1 MVFEIL
7 WIPVS
12 LSDSLVKRG
21 EMMFKIAKIQIIFLL
36 VWMQT
41 IVLIGFAQPQEKEDF
56 FNTKEKIELSEKD
69 IAEII
74 KCFETNNL
82 PKLVETFKSKMPPV
96 TEKKVRE
103 EILQNLPAIVKKLKI
118 NNSEIIESF
127 RRIVAPVLDFY
138 KRKDVYEIIVIRH
151 QTPVMF
157 SDSGVVLV
165 VSSGMIERM
174 QNDDVLLGFVAH
186 ELAHEYFAKA
196 SIHTKYVIGLTESEN
211 EYKALTRKYQESLS
225 LIELQ
230 CDSFSALT
238 LADFGYNPLAFIEEI
253 ENIEKEYPNFV
264 GTFHPDPT
272 IRRKVVES
280 ILTGTKIS
288 NENKISTELQKL
300 KKMLK

>member
-1 MVFEIL
+1 
-7 WIPVS
+7 
-12 LSDSLVKRG
+12 
-21 EMMFKIAKIQIIFLL
+21 MFKTANAQILFLL
-36 VWMQT
+36 IMMQT
-41 IVLIGFAQPQEKEDF
+41 VILIGFAQPKEKEDF

-69 IAEII
+69 ITEII
-74 KCFETNNL
+74 NCFETNNL
-82 PKLVETFKSKMPPV
+82 PKLLETFKSKMPPPV

-103 EILQNLPAIVKKLKI
+103 EILQNLPAAVKKLKI
-118 NNSEIIESF
+118 NNPDIIESF
-127 RRIVAPVLDFY
+127 RQVVAPVLDFY

-151 QTPVMF
+151 QIPIMF

-165 VSSGMIERM
+165 ISSGLIERV

-196 SIHTKYVIGLTESEN
+196 SIHTKYIIGLTESEN

-280 ILTGTKIS
+280 ILAGTKIS
-288 NENKISTELQKL
+288 TEKKISTELQKL